1 MNVFY
6 ISIYTTAN
14 VDCIQ
19 SLGNFNAVVTI
30 TSVIGITD
38 QATTCLA
45 VNDDI
50 YGLIFL
56 N

>member
-6 ISIYTTAN
+6 ISIYTTTN

-19 SLGNFNAVVTI
+19 SLGNFNAVVTS

-38 QATTCLA
+38 LATSWLA
-45 VNDDI
+45 VNDDVD
-50 YGLIFL
+50 
-56 N
+56 